1 MNDKLKGLVL
11 GLSLGVMLTGS
22 VAYASGTQIE
32 VYFQN
37 IKYMFDGIVKTP
49 TEEQGQGFIYN
60 GTTYVPLR
68 FVSEALGKEVQWD
81 NDTQTAW
88 IGKKVDMAGVVAT
101 YEGGQVTRGD
111 YEKFAAI
118 LRMTNQEYAA
128 KDNDNAFKQYV
139 INQIIAFRIIN
150 SKLSNDLRASTVES
164 AEGQITEAQAFLKAH
179 AAEMSKQGITETD
192 IRDYVQGVVATQ
204 MWLESTA
211 DEASIKADYDQK
223 VSSNDENVIT
233 ASVRHILIM
242 KEDDK
247 GQARSKDAIDQK
259 VKEVQDKLKNGEDFA
274 ALAKQYSEDPGSN
287 KNGGLY
293 TNEPVVKW
301 TDAFKKATIS
311 LELNKV
317 SDPVETE
324 YGYHIIRVES
334 RSFIPYEDEEL
345 KETLKNNLINSNYN
359 QFMTKELPALIEK
372 VDLPK

>member
-22 VAYASGTQIE
+22 VAYASGSQIE

-81 NDTQTAW
+81 GDTQTAW
-88 IGKKVDMAGVVAT
+88 IGKKIDMAAVVAT

-111 YEKFAAI
+111 YEKFASI
-118 LRMTNQEYAA
+118 LRMTDQQYAG
-128 KDNDNAFKQYV
+128 KEPDNAFKQYV
-139 INQIIAFRIIN
+139 INQIIASRIID
-150 SKLSNDLRASTVES
+150 SKLSKELRASAAES
-164 AEGQITEAQAFLKAH
+164 AEEQIDEAQAFLDAH
-179 AAEMSKQGITETD
+179 AAEMNKQGITQND
-192 IRDYVQGVVATQ
+192 MRDFVQNIVAAQT
-204 MWLESTA
+204 WFESTA
-211 DEASIKADYDQK
+211 DETTIKADYDKK

-247 GQARSKDAIDQK
+247 GQARSKDAIDKK

-274 ALAKQYSEDPGSN
+274 VLAKQYSEDPGSSN
-287 KNGGLY
+287 NGGLY
-293 TNEPVVKW
+293 TDTPVVKW

-311 LELNKV
+311 LELNKI
-317 SDPVETE
+317 SEPVETE

-334 RSFIPYEDEEL
+334 RSFIPYEEV
-345 KETLKNNLINSNYN
+345 KETFKNSLIHTNYN
-359 QFMTKELPALIEK
+359 QFMTKELPALIKK

>member
-81 NDTQTAW
+81 GDTQTIW
-88 IGKKVDMAGVVAT
+88 VGKKIDMASIVAT
-101 YEGGQVTRGD
+101 YDGGQVTRGD
-111 YEKFAAI
+111 YEKFAFI
-118 LRMTNQEYAA
+118 LKMTNQQYAA
-128 KDNDNAFKQYV
+128 KEPDNAFKQYV
-139 INQIIAFRIIN
+139 INQIIASRIIN
-150 SKLSNDLRASTVES
+150 SKLSEAQRAAAYES
-164 AEGQITEAQAFLKAH
+164 ADVQVAEAKDFLDAH
-179 AAEMSKQGITETD
+179 AADMSKQGITESD
-192 IRDYVQGVVATQ
+192 IRDYVQGVTATQ
-204 MWLESTA
+204 TWLDSTA
-211 DEASIKADYDQK
+211 DDASVKAAYDQK

-242 KEDDK
+242 KEDDNGK
-247 GQARSKDAIDQK
+247 ARSKDAIDQK
-259 VKEVQDKLKNGEDFA
+259 LKKVQDKLKNGEDFA
-274 ALAKQYSEDPGSN
+274 ALAKQYSEDPGSS

-311 LELNKV
+311 LELNKI

-334 RSFIPYEDEEL
+334 RSIIPYEEA
-345 KETLKNNLINSNYN
+345 KETIKNNMIDSNYN
-359 QFMTKELPALIEK
+359 QFMTKELPSLIK
-372 VDLPK
+372 QVDLPK

>member
-1 MNDKLKGLVL
+1 MNDKFKGLVL

-81 NDTQTAW
+81 GDTQTVW
-88 IGKKVDMAGVVAT
+88 VGKKVDMAAVVAT

-111 YEKFAAI
+111 YEKFAYI
-118 LRMTNQEYAA
+118 LRMTNPQYGA
-128 KDNDNAFKQYV
+128 KEPDDAFKQYV
-139 INQIIAFRIIN
+139 INQIIASRIIN
-150 SKLSNDLRASTVES
+150 SKLNETDRAEALES
-164 AEGQITEAQAFLKAH
+164 AEKQVAEAKSFLDAR
-179 AAEMSKQGITETD
+179 AADMSKQGITESD
-192 IRDYVQGVVATQ
+192 IRNYVQGVVATQ
-204 MWLESTA
+204 TWLDSTA
-211 DEASIKADYDQK
+211 DEPTVKAAYDQA
-223 VSSNDENVIT
+223 VANNDESIIS

-242 KEDDK
+242 KEDDNGK
-247 GQARSKDAIDQK
+247 ARTEAEVSQK
-259 VKEVQDKLKNGEDFA
+259 LKEVQDKLKNGGDFA
-274 ALAKQYSEDPGSN
+274 ALAKQYSEDPGSSD
-287 KNGGLY
+287 NGGLY

-311 LELNKV
+311 LELNKI

-334 RSFIPYEDEEL
+334 RTTRSYDDV
-345 KETLKNNLINSNYN
+345 KETIKNQLIDKNYN
-359 QFMTKELPALIEK
+359 QFMTKELPALIEH

>member
-1 MNDKLKGLVL
+1 MNDKFKGLVL

-81 NDTQTAW
+81 GDTQTVW
-88 IGKKVDMAGVVAT
+88 VGKKVDMAAVVAT

-111 YEKFAAI
+111 YEKFAYI
-118 LRMTNQEYAA
+118 LRMTNPQYGA
-128 KDNDNAFKQYV
+128 KEPDDAFKQYV
-139 INQIIAFRIIN
+139 INQIIASRIIN
-150 SKLSNDLRASTVES
+150 AKLNETDRAEALES
-164 AEGQITEAQAFLKAH
+164 ADKQVAEAKTFLDAR
-179 AAEMSKQGITETD
+179 AADMSKQGITESD
-192 IRDYVQGVVATQ
+192 IRNYVQGVVATQ
-204 MWLESTA
+204 TWLDSKA
-211 DEASIKADYDQK
+211 DEPTVKAAYDQA
-223 VSSNDENVIT
+223 VANNDESIIS

-242 KEDDK
+242 KEDDNGK
-247 GQARSKDAIDQK
+247 ARTEAEVSQK
-259 VKEVQDKLKNGEDFA
+259 LKEVQDKLKNGGDFA
-274 ALAKQYSEDPGSN
+274 ALAKQYSEDPGSSD
-287 KNGGLY
+287 NGGLY

-311 LELNKV
+311 LELNKI

-334 RSFIPYEDEEL
+334 RTTRSYDDV
-345 KETLKNNLINSNYN
+345 KETIKNQLIDKNYN
-359 QFMTKELPALIEK
+359 QFMTKELPALIEH

>member
-1 MNDKLKGLVL
+1 MNDKFKGLVL

-81 NDTQTAW
+81 GDTQTVW
-88 IGKKVDMAGVVAT
+88 VGKKVDMAAVVAT

-111 YEKFAAI
+111 YEKFAYI
-118 LRMTNQEYAA
+118 LRMTNPQYGA
-128 KDNDNAFKQYV
+128 KEPDDAFKQYV
-139 INQIIAFRIIN
+139 INQIIASRIIN
-150 SKLSNDLRASTVES
+150 SKLNETDRAEALES
-164 AEGQITEAQAFLKAH
+164 ADKQVAEAKSFLDAR
-179 AAEMSKQGITETD
+179 AADMSKQGITESD
-192 IRDYVQGVVATQ
+192 IRNYVQGVVATQ
-204 MWLESTA
+204 TWLDSTA
-211 DEASIKADYDQK
+211 DEPTVKAAYDQA
-223 VSSNDENVIT
+223 VANNDESIIS

-242 KEDDK
+242 KEDDNGK
-247 GQARSKDAIDQK
+247 ARTEAEISQK
-259 VKEVQDKLKNGEDFA
+259 LKEVQDKLKNGGDFA
-274 ALAKQYSEDPGSN
+274 ALAKQYSEDPGSSD
-287 KNGGLY
+287 NGGLY

-311 LELNKV
+311 LELNKI

-334 RSFIPYEDEEL
+334 RTTRSYDDV
-345 KETLKNNLINSNYN
+345 KETIKNQLIDKNYN
-359 QFMTKELPALIEK
+359 QFMTKELPALIDH

>member
-81 NDTQTAW
+81 GDTQTVW
-88 IGKKVDMAGVVAT
+88 VGKKVDMAAVVAT

-111 YEKFAAI
+111 YEKFAYI
-118 LRMTNQEYAA
+118 LRMTNPQYGA
-128 KDNDNAFKQYV
+128 KEPDDGFKQYV
-139 INQIIAFRIIN
+139 INQIIASRIIN
-150 SKLSNDLRASTVES
+150 SKLNETDRAEALES
-164 AEGQITEAQAFLKAH
+164 AEKQVAEAKSFLDAR
-179 AAEMSKQGITETD
+179 AADMSKQGITESD
-192 IRDYVQGVVATQ
+192 IRNYVQGVVATQ
-204 MWLESTA
+204 TWLDSTA
-211 DEASIKADYDQK
+211 DEPTVKAAYDQA
-223 VSSNDENVIT
+223 VANNDESIIN

-242 KEDDK
+242 KEDDNGK
-247 GQARSKDAIDQK
+247 ARSEAEVSQK
-259 VKEVQDKLKNGEDFA
+259 LKEVQDKLKNGGDFA
-274 ALAKQYSEDPGSN
+274 ALAKQYSEDPGSSD
-287 KNGGLY
+287 NGGLY

-311 LELNKV
+311 LELNKI

-334 RSFIPYEDEEL
+334 RTTRSYDDV
-345 KETLKNNLINSNYN
+345 KETIKNQLIDKNYN
-359 QFMTKELPALIEK
+359 QFMTKELPALIEH